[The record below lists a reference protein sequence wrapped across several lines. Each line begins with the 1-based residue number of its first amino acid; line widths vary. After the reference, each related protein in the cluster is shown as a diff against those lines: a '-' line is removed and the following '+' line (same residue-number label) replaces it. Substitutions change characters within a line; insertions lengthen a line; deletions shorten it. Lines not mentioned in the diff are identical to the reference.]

1 MLRVDVCVGVAVCV
15 FVWVWLSV
23 SVCGWVCQISSLEG
37 GGRDLYFARI
47 YFNHHNYQLSY
58 LHIIYFIITYLF
70 CYLSHTCYLLVMLPL
85 YYLLMLPLYDLLV
98 MLIYTYL

>member
-1 MLRVDVCVGVAVCV
+1 MLRVDVCVGVSVCV
-15 FVWVWLSV
+15 FVWVGMSNFWS
-23 SVCGWVCQISSLEG
+23 GRREG
-37 GGRDLYFARI
+37 GDLYFARI

-85 YYLLMLPLYDLLV
+85 YYLLMLPLYYSLMLPLYDLLV
-98 MLIYTYL
+98 MLNYTYL

>member
-1 MLRVDVCVGVAVCV
+1 MY
-15 FVWVWLSV
+15 VWVWLSV
-23 SVCGWVCQISSLEG
+23 FLCGCGCLCLCLCVGGYVKFPVWKEG
-37 GGRDLYFARI
+37 GI
-47 YFNHHNYQLSY
+47 YTLPGFTLTIIIINYLTY
-58 LHIIYFIITYLF
+58 ILHIITYFIITYLF